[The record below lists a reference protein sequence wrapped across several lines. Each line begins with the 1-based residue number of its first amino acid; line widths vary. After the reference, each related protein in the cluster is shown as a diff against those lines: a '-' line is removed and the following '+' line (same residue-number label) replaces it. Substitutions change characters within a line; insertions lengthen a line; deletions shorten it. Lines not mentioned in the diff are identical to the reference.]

1 MQIWGGEK
9 SFSFSSSFC
18 FPQSSPIAYA
28 TPALDVGST
37 RYYVGKNIFLNYIFA
52 SDYFLREKLEEA

>member
-9 SFSFSSSFC
+9 SFSFSLSFC
-18 FPQSSPIAYA
+18 FPLSSLIAYA

-37 RYYVGKNIFLNYIFA
+37 RYYVVKNIFLNYIFA

>member
-9 SFSFSSSFC
+9 SFSFSLSFC
-18 FPQSSPIAYA
+18 FPLSSLIAYA

-37 RYYVGKNIFLNYIFA
+37 RYYVVKSVFLSYNLA
-52 SDYFLREKLEEA
+52 SDYFLREKPVEA